1 MRIISIHLLNEE
13 GGLKIAYEKDN
24 PFEKPTKQE
33 LSILKD
39 GLNNMLP
46 NEDVTADFYDKD
58 YFEGN
63 SVKSGLSD
71 FDNRSKAYAEE
82 HARDRIQKII
92 EMMENLPDCQSDFKI
107 LEIGCAFG
115 HTVDALRLMG
125 YSAYGVDISEYAINK
140 YKQDYKHVGN
150 FKDFRLESIPAQG
163 ISLAC
168 YETFNLIYGFNLME
182 HIPELDLRMF
192 IENLRTN
199 LNGNGLAF
207 FTIDPVFGADNSH
220 CTIHSRK
227 WWDKLFAEHGF
238 SPHKEGTEMFEKING
253 HCYRKI

>member
-150 FKDFRLESIPAQG
+150 FKDFRSNKKTATKYKNSSI
-163 ISLAC
+163 
-168 YETFNLIYGFNLME
+168 
-182 HIPELDLRMF
+182 
-192 IENLRTN
+192 
-199 LNGNGLAF
+199 
-207 FTIDPVFGADNSH
+207 
-220 CTIHSRK
+220 
-227 WWDKLFAEHGF
+227 
-238 SPHKEGTEMFEKING
+238 
-253 HCYRKI
+253 